1 MPGLPITVRCG
12 VVLLLVAVPT
22 VFVTAGP
29 DTIPDLEQ
37 WVHKPVNVHR
47 SSRGLSRLRF
57 NKELAAI
64 ARRHSKDMAAGRRS
78 EHQGFDSRRGA
89 VARILPL
96 GSLGENVAWSRA
108 SYVET
113 PSGVEP
119 QRGQSGTVAMGRTAA
134 FEAADYI
141 VDGWL
146 DSPSHLQNIES
157 RDYEVTGVGVVQG
170 PNGAY
175 YFTQLFVRIRRPR
188 W

>member
-1 MPGLPITVRCG
+1 MPRTVRCLI
-12 VVLLLVAVPT
+12 VLLCMAVPT
-22 VFVTAGP
+22 VSVTAGA
-29 DTIPDLEQ
+29 DTISDLEQ
-37 WVHKPVNVHR
+37 WVHKRVNVYR
-47 SSRGLSRLRF
+47 SSQGLSRLRF
-57 NKELAAI
+57 NTALAVI
-64 ARRHSKDMAAGRRS
+64 ARRHSMDMAAGKMS
-78 EHQGFDSRRGA
+78 EHQGFDSRRRA

-113 PSGVEP
+113 PSGEEP
-119 QRGQSGTVAMGRTAA
+119 QRGQVGVAATGRTAA

-157 RDYEVTGVGVVQG
+157 PDYEMTGVGVVQG

-175 YFTQLFVRIRRPR
+175 YCTQLFVTVRRPR

>member
-1 MPGLPITVRCG
+1 MPGLTITGRCLF
-12 VVLLLVAVPT
+12 VLLWVAVPA
-22 VFVTAGP
+22 VSVTADT

-37 WVHKPVNVHR
+37 WVHKRVNVHR
-47 SSRGLSRLRF
+47 SSQGLSRLRF

-78 EHQGFDSRRGA
+78 EHQGFDSRRRA

-96 GSLGENVAWSRA
+96 GSLGENVAWSQA
-108 SYVET
+108 SLVEM
-113 PSGVEP
+113 PSGVEL
-119 QRGQSGTVAMGRTAA
+119 QRGQTGMVAAGRTAA

-146 DSPSHLQNIES
+146 DSPSHLRNIES
-157 RDYEVTGVGVVQG
+157 PDYELTGIGVVQG

-175 YFTQLFVRIRRPR
+175 YFTQLFVTVRRPR

>member
-1 MPGLPITVRCG
+1 MPGPTITGRCLF
-12 VVLLLVAVPT
+12 VLLWVAVPA
-22 VFVTAGP
+22 VSVTADT
-29 DTIPDLEQ
+29 DTITDLEQ
-37 WVHKPVNVHR
+37 WVHKRVNVHR
-47 SSRGLSRLRF
+47 SSQGLSRLRF

-113 PSGVEP
+113 PSGVKP

-146 DSPSHLQNIES
+146 DSPSHLRNIES
-157 RDYEVTGVGVVQG
+157 PDYELTGIGVVQG

-175 YFTQLFVRIRRPR
+175 YFTQLFVTVRRPR

>member
-1 MPGLPITVRCG
+1 MPGLTTTVRCL
-12 VVLLLVAVPT
+12 VVLLWVAVPA
-22 VFVTAGP
+22 VSVTADI
-29 DTIPDLEQ
+29 DTITDLEQ
-37 WVHKPVNVHR
+37 WVHQRVNVHR
-47 SSRGLSRLRF
+47 SSQGLSRLRF

-78 EHQGFDSRRGA
+78 EHQGFDSRRRA

-119 QRGQSGTVAMGRTAA
+119 QRGRVGTGATGRTAA

-146 DSPSHLQNIES
+146 NSPSHRQNIES
-157 RDYEVTGVGVVQG
+157 PDYEMTGVGVVQG

>member
-1 MPGLPITVRCG
+1 MLGLTITVRCLF
-12 VVLLLVAVPT
+12 VLLWVAVLA
-22 VFVTAGP
+22 VSVTA
-29 DTIPDLEQ
+29 DTITDLEQ
-37 WVHKPVNVHR
+37 WVHKRVNVHR
-47 SSRGLSRLRF
+47 SSQGLSRLRF
-57 NKELAAI
+57 NQELAAI

-78 EHQGFDSRRGA
+78 EHQGFDSRRRA

-119 QRGQSGTVAMGRTAA
+119 RRGQVGMAATGRTAA

-157 RDYEVTGVGVVQG
+157 SDYEMTGVGVVQG
-170 PNGAY
+170 PNGTY
-175 YFTQLFVRIRRPR
+175 YCTQLFATVRRPR

>member
-1 MPGLPITVRCG
+1 MLSLPITVRCLF
-12 VVLLLVAVPT
+12 VLLWVAVLA
-22 VFVTAGP
+22 VSVTA
-29 DTIPDLEQ
+29 DTITDLEQ
-37 WVHKPVNVHR
+37 WVHKRVNVHR
-47 SSRGLSRLRF
+47 SSQGLSRLRF
-57 NKELAAI
+57 NQELAAI

-78 EHQGFDSRRGA
+78 EHQGFDSRRRA

-119 QRGQSGTVAMGRTAA
+119 QRGQVGMAATGRTAA

-157 RDYEVTGVGVVQG
+157 PDYEITGVGVVQG

-175 YFTQLFVRIRRPR
+175 YFTQLFVTVRRPR